1 MTLNKDVADIF
12 NEAAADIVDYGWIA
26 RGADAYESDPLG
38 TYARCP
44 WIALQRVLQRSEV
57 SGSQYVEYVD
67 ALDISEAALLEA
79 AEVQDLNE
87 FFRLNDSFA
96 DRPEEGEEWA
106 ISVLE
111 KAATIVDAVSEE
123 KVADTVSTEVTDSG
137 NATNV
142 KGRQS
147 FWQKLFKKG

>member
-1 MTLNKDVADIF
+1 MTLNKDLADIL
-12 NEAAADIVDYGWIA
+12 NEAAADIVDYGWVA

-38 TYARCP
+38 TYPRCA
-44 WIALQRVLQRSEV
+44 WIAFQRVIQRSEL
-57 SGSQYVEYVD
+57 SASQYID
-67 ALDISEAALLEA
+67 SHDISEAALLEA

-87 FFRLNDSFA
+87 FFRLNDSFV

-142 KGRQS
+142 EGRQS